1 MSRLSRKL
9 CPKNKEIEFF
19 DSDEILCSFFKT
31 TFYNPLVF
39 LLFSSIISAV
49 DPVAV
54 IAVFDDINVN
64 VTLYIMVFG
73 ESLLNDGVAVVL
85 YQVFEQLISMPYPD
99 SLTATNILLVIATFF
114 IIALGGLGVGI
125 IFGYLVSFISKY
137 SHAVPKLELVVML
150 FIPLQ
155 DGFYQCYF
163 MANY

>member
-1 MSRLSRKL
+1 M
-9 CPKNKEIEFF
+9 
-19 DSDEILCSFFKT
+19 
-31 TFYNPLVF
+31 F